1 LKKIKGGVNRLREQ
15 ACLATKGNLGS
26 LSWFPFK
33 MKSFKKDKEHKTK
46 MSIEGCWDIIQAYFD
61 QHGLVRQQLDSYNDL
76 VVNIIPSMIR
86 EIPEITVENATHK
99 YTFTISNGMV
109 LPPQLREFEGDK
121 NTLVTPMM
129 ARLRQLTY
137 QGPLFV
143 DLKSDSTDLK
153 TGLTTSKTSKVI
165 LAQIPV
171 MLRSEICHL
180 SKKTAAER
188 IAMQECE
195 FDEGGYFIIKGTE
208 RVIIGQEKRANNM
221 VDVFENTKKG
231 IVTAEIRSFLEGSN
245 RAATQLQLNYCHSN
259 KRNKPTDFTIRVMLP
274 NCTKDVPFFVVL
286 LALGIKDLLPCTSH
300 LPDSIIET
308 CSEEAWA
315 VKTEEEA
322 QSFICRKA
330 GMLTAT
336 EEAVVDLLNKDL
348 LPHLKTV
355 KRDQNGTVSEEQES
369 DDKVRLKKANFI
381 IYMAEKLCNTVKGKR
396 DFDDRDH
403 FGLKRVDLAGPM
415 LGSLF
420 RVSLN
425 RLVKQL
431 KVEIEKKVATR
442 KTVNIEGDIDHALI
456 GRDLCYTLS
465 TGNWGVNRQKITKT
479 GTTQALQRLTY
490 VATLS
495 NIRRFVAPMAKESK
509 MAKPRLLHTTSLG
522 RACLTGET
530 KIMCSDGFTYKAIK
544 DIKDGDWVQTVNS
557 EDLSCEVSAIHSWF
571 IKTQQEVFKIKT
583 ISGKTIRAT
592 KDHPF
597 LIKKDEGF
605 VKTELQNIQ
614 IGDKIICLENG
625 IFMAV
630 PIESITFDGIEDVY
644 DFTTFS
650 SNHSF
655 IANGFWSSNCPAET
669 PEGHSCGL
677 VKNMCLLTHVSLSVK
692 FDTIPIITT
701 YCDIIPC
708 NKDDF
713 KLLVSGNWI
722 GNVIDEVSC
731 LQTLRQ
737 MRTQGLLPFDVGICI
752 NRVDKEIK
760 VNTDMGRA
768 CRPLFR
774 VVNNNHL
781 FTTDHLEALKN
792 TSLPWTYLIHQGVI
806 EYIDAL
812 EEEDCLIAMT
822 MDDIIKKPTYNF
834 THLEIHPS
842 LMLSISASTIPFS
855 DHNQAPRNVY
865 QCLDPNTP
873 VLMDNQEWKCIK
885 DIKVGEF
892 VQTFDPKTMEIS
904 NSKVINQYVKPTEKR
919 IIRISTSSGR
929 SLVCTEDH
937 PLICYNQLT
946 KTTEWKQAKDC
957 LNNLIGIYPSQKVLE
972 NNGNLESNTIIQARM
987 FGYLLTKKIEYNCI
1001 DFESISSAS
1010 TFVQDCKILGFNEIF
1025 ASSVDGVFKV
1035 NISTSLLMLMKSL
1048 ESGIKTQIPDWIMN
1062 GPKTVKREF
1071 LAGFQGGSSKKIDLN
1086 NQQIELQCELSI
1098 LPQIEILFKELG
1110 IFVSYNQP
1118 LIKIIWSQENIIN
1131 YFETVGFRYNF
1142 SKIKD
1147 SNIFIEYLRSTQR
1160 HDLEIQKWLETVK
1173 VIESSLF
1180 ISVTNIEEVE
1190 NREIADITIESDNHS
1205 FIANNFCVHNS
1216 SQMKQAMGVYSL
1228 NYNTRMDTS
1237 GHVLF
1242 YTQKPLVSTKHQQVT
1257 RLDEMPSGQN
1267 AIVAIACYSG

>member
-1 LKKIKGGVNRLREQ
+1 
-15 ACLATKGNLGS
+15 
-26 LSWFPFK
+26 
-33 MKSFKKDKEHKTK
+33 

-597 LIKKDEGF
+597 LIKKDEGY

-737 MRTQGLLPFDVGICI
+737 MRTQGLLPFDVGI
-752 NRVDKEIK
+752 
-760 VNTDMGRA
+760 
-768 CRPLFR
+768 
-774 VVNNNHL
+774 
-781 FTTDHLEALKN
+781 
-792 TSLPWTYLIHQGVI
+792 
-806 EYIDAL
+806 
-812 EEEDCLIAMT
+812 
-822 MDDIIKKPTYNF
+822 
-834 THLEIHPS
+834 
-842 LMLSISASTIPFS
+842 
-855 DHNQAPRNVY
+855 
-865 QCLDPNTP
+865 
-873 VLMDNQEWKCIK
+873 
-885 DIKVGEF
+885 
-892 VQTFDPKTMEIS
+892 
-904 NSKVINQYVKPTEKR
+904 
-919 IIRISTSSGR
+919 
-929 SLVCTEDH
+929 
-937 PLICYNQLT
+937 
-946 KTTEWKQAKDC
+946 
-957 LNNLIGIYPSQKVLE
+957 
-972 NNGNLESNTIIQARM
+972 
-987 FGYLLTKKIEYNCI
+987 
-1001 DFESISSAS
+1001 
-1010 TFVQDCKILGFNEIF
+1010 
-1025 ASSVDGVFKV
+1025 
-1035 NISTSLLMLMKSL
+1035 
-1048 ESGIKTQIPDWIMN
+1048 
-1062 GPKTVKREF
+1062 
-1071 LAGFQGGSSKKIDLN
+1071 
-1086 NQQIELQCELSI
+1086 
-1098 LPQIEILFKELG
+1098 
-1110 IFVSYNQP
+1110 
-1118 LIKIIWSQENIIN
+1118 
-1131 YFETVGFRYNF
+1131 
-1142 SKIKD
+1142 
-1147 SNIFIEYLRSTQR
+1147 
-1160 HDLEIQKWLETVK
+1160 
-1173 VIESSLF
+1173 
-1180 ISVTNIEEVE
+1180 
-1190 NREIADITIESDNHS
+1190 
-1205 FIANNFCVHNS
+1205 
-1216 SQMKQAMGVYSL
+1216 
-1228 NYNTRMDTS
+1228 
-1237 GHVLF
+1237 
-1242 YTQKPLVSTKHQQVT
+1242 
-1257 RLDEMPSGQN
+1257 
-1267 AIVAIACYSG
+1267 